1 MFFNEGII
9 LNIHQSIMQRSEIES
24 IKKEFDQELENTS
37 TTAEL
42 EQVRIK
48 YLGRNGIVTKLFDEL
63 KAVPSEDKPIY
74 GKLLNSLRA
83 AVTES
88 FNNKKIRLESGKSSD
103 SPTLDLT
110 LPGKKVKLGSKHIL
124 TQTLF
129 EIKSI
134 FKGLGFSVYDG
145 PELESDYYNFE
156 ALNFPADH
164 PARDMQDTFFISDK
178 FLLRTHTTP
187 VQIRIMEKEQ
197 PPIRAIM
204 PGRVYRNEAIS
215 SRSYCMFHQVDG
227 IYVDAHVS
235 FAELKGTLVAFAE
248 QFYGDGLKYRFRPSF
263 FPFTEPSAEMDITC
277 YLCNGKGCKVCKHT
291 GWLEILG
298 CGMVDPNVFKHVN
311 YDSEKYTGYAF
322 GMGIERIAMLK
333 YGIDD
338 IRILFE
344 NDVRFLKQF

>member
-1 MFFNEGII
+1 
-9 LNIHQSIMQRSEIES
+9 MQRSEIER
-24 IKKEFDQELENTS
+24 IKSDFDQEIEKASTS
-37 TTAEL
+37 GEL

-48 YLGRNGIVTKLFDEL
+48 FLSRNGIVTKLFDEL
-63 KAVPSEDKPIY
+63 KSVPGEDKPVF
-74 GKLLNSLRA
+74 GKLLNNLRTE
-83 AVTES
+83 VTES
-88 FNNKKIRLESGKSSD
+88 FNNKKLIIESNQLPDSS
-103 SPTLDLT
+103 SIDLT
-110 LPGKKVKLGSKHIL
+110 LPGKGIKIGSRHIL

-156 ALNFPADH
+156 ALNFPPDH
-164 PARDMQDTFFISDK
+164 PARDMQDTFFVSDK

-227 IYVDAHVS
+227 IYVDTDVS
-235 FAELKGTLVAFAE
+235 FAELKGTLVSFAE
-248 QFYGDGLKYRFRPSF
+248 QFYGEGFKYRFRPSF

-277 YLCNGKGCKVCKHT
+277 YICKGKGCRVCKHS

-298 CGMVDPNVFKHVN
+298 CGMVDPNVFKYVN
-311 YDSEKYTGYAF
+311 YDAEKYTGYAF

-338 IRILFE
+338 IRIFFE
-344 NDVRFLKQF
+344 NDLRFLKQF